1 VAHFPAG
8 LSLDPSLRV
17 DLGTQE
23 RIVYTAERLFIARSV
38 QHVSVNEICAGA
50 GVLKGSFYHWFS
62 AKEDVARTVID
73 DVEAGYVGL
82 LDSYE
87 RAARGPVNK
96 IRATAEVIG
105 ESQAALAKT
114 FRRIIGCPLG
124 TISSELAVVE
134 PAVAGHASAAM
145 TRWHDRLA
153 GHCRDAEEVGLLAP
167 GTDPDELAGLIMATM
182 RGMILLSRIDKLP
195 IPVVTASMNRVLDNA
210 LRR

>member
-8 LSLDPSLRV
+8 LALDPARRT
-17 DLGTQE
+17 DLGTQD
-23 RIVYTAERLFIARSV
+23 RIVYTAERLFVARSV
-38 QHVSVNEICAGA
+38 QHVSVNEICASA
-50 GVLKGSFYHWFS
+50 GVLKGSFYHWFA
-62 AKEDVARTVID
+62 AKEDLARTVID
-73 DVEAGYVGL
+73 DIEAGYVEM
-82 LDSYE
+82 LDRYE
-87 RAARGPVNK
+87 KAARGPVNK

-134 PAVAGHASAAM
+134 PKVASHASAAM
-145 TRWHDRLA
+145 ARWQERLA
-153 GHCRDAEEVGLLAP
+153 GHCRDAEEVGLLSS
-167 GTDPDELAGLIMATM
+167 GTDPEDLARLIMATM

-195 IPVVTASMNRVLDNA
+195 IPVVTASMDRVLDAA